1 MRKIA
6 ESDHMFSRAPR
17 IALLCTL
24 VPLVGSLSTGA
35 QTPRSA
41 QPKTTEQAFKNIQ
54 VLQGLPSDQLIPS
67 MQFMSASLGVEC
79 EFCHVEGAFDKDDKK
94 PKLAAR
100 KMIQMMFAINK
111 DNFDGRREVTCNT
124 CHRGS
129 ARPVGI
135 PAIASEEP
143 ATSPMEYGVQR
154 APSTDP
160 ANDRSRPSADP
171 ILEKYLAAAGGA
183 EALKKV
189 TTRVE
194 KGSVSMGGHQLS
206 IEIFAQAP
214 DKRVSFLHLP
224 SGDSITAYDGHV
236 GWLGNPGRPPRPMG
250 PSEADGAQ
258 LDADLYFPA
267 RLKEIFAELRVGP
280 DDKIDGRDV
289 SLVEGLRGPK
299 PPVRLY
305 FDKQSGLLV
314 RMVRYG
320 DSPLGLNPTQI
331 DYADYRDA
339 GGVKIPYRWRIAR
352 PSGHFTVQ
360 VDHVEQNVPV
370 DAAKFEAPPAPAAED
385 KPPSH

>member
-1 MRKIA
+1 MRKVA
-6 ESDHMFSRAPR
+6 ESDHMFTRAAR
-17 IALLCTL
+17 IAVLCTL
-24 VPLVGSLSTGA
+24 VPMAGSLSAGA
-35 QTPRSA
+35 QTA
-41 QPKTTEQAFKNIQ
+41 VQPKMTEQAFKNIQ
-54 VLQGLPSDQLIPS
+54 VLKGLPSDQLIPS
-67 MQFMSASLGVEC
+67 MQFISASLGVEC
-79 EFCHVEGAFDKDDKK
+79 EFCHLEGAFDKDDKK

-111 DNFDGRREVTCNT
+111 DHFDGRRKVTCNT

-129 ARPVGI
+129 AHPVGI
-135 PAIASEEP
+135 PAIVSEEP
-143 ATSPMEYGVQR
+143 ATSPMEYG
-154 APSTDP
+154 APRGPSAAL
-160 ANDRSRPSADP
+160 ANDPSRPSADP
-171 ILEKYLAAAGGA
+171 ILEKYLAAAGGV

-194 KGSVSMGGHQLS
+194 KGSVSMGGHQLA

-224 SGDSITAYDGHV
+224 GGDNITAYDGHA
-236 GWLGNPGRPPRPMG
+236 GWLGNPGRPPQPMG

-267 RLKEIFAELRVGP
+267 RLKEIFAEFHVGP
-280 DDKIDGRDV
+280 DDTIDGRDV
-289 SLVEGLRGPK
+289 SLVEGLRAPK

-352 PSGHFTVQ
+352 PGGHFTIQ
-360 VDHVEQNVPV
+360 VDHVEQNVPI
-370 DAAKFEAPPAPAAED
+370 DPAKFEAPPPPAAEE